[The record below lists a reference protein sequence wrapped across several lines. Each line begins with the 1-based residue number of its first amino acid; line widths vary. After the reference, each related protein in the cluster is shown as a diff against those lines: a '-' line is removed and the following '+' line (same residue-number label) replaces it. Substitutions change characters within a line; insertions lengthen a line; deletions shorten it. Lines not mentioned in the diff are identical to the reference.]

1 MQNFNILQAIKSRY
15 VSVTKMIPL
24 SEKIRMS
31 LYQPLAVNL
40 VLSQGRVAHLAWR
53 IRLTGSFLN
62 FILKYAAA
70 HGSKSAVAWLKA
82 GLVAIQKEL
91 GQDRLV
97 TLHALKADLP
107 WSKTAGGLPRI
118 IPVAERHRI
127 RKGDIRVIRFWTGL
141 FNLYRV
147 LKVPGELKLQTITDP
162 FTGSLFSL
170 VELAGQLIDKN
181 QLFFDYLPDFKKVR
195 SSNLVPKDFVL
206 SRSASPS
213 NRMSCL
219 GIITDISLM
228 NTKAPQLWQ
237 EVLYY
242 LHSVGTKASSAF
254 IQALQTGYEL
264 GERLKT
270 FDQKEMTGVKTG
282 LKFRQVDHL
291 MVKDSL
297 RGRNLP
303 AGLGLSQFAI
313 KEEAA
318 GKIRL
323 FALMDSVT
331 QSVLAPLHQ
340 AMFTLLRQIP
350 NDGTFDQEESIRR
363 SQFKACEAGK
373 AYSFDLTAATDRLP
387 ACLTSLIIEEIF
399 KREGM
404 GESWLNIMTQRP
416 FCFSEQ
422 TAQKLKL
429 DKELAYHYAVGQP
442 MGGLS
447 SWAGLAITHHWIVQ
461 MAAFRATG
469 SKTWNTQYEILGDDL
484 VIFDRAIADQYLLIM
499 AGLGCEINLN
509 KSIVSHSRP
518 VFEFAKRT
526 CWGVHIVSGVSMA
539 QVRAG
544 WRVAGRVA
552 NALSFSNSGLIT
564 SSSLLAITLS
574 RYAFSNGIASSH
586 LVRMNHR
593 GVKLFS
599 LGILSLLG
607 TLYQSGKI
615 PLKVLMTALV
625 NPNFSDADY
634 SGQAVGL
641 PLRAS
646 LDAAFSVLKDAT
658 TGPGI
663 TFSKQEARDEIY
675 EEYRSEL
682 STIMLQSALK
692 KAQLLLGN
700 SELLVQ
706 QFAQKTYFPPLYEEG
721 DSKILGTKVPME
733 DLPSAYRLLLLQIEN
748 FTNWSLGL
756 EFAKENP
763 EDLYEEIYQLCYKQ
777 AKYNHVS
784 FEDASQWLERVESLE
799 FKLTLQ
805 EQVKPGRTVLESAP
819 ILGAIR
825 QMDPNKFIRPTYLKG
840 PQFASTYHLEYIHP
854 APSE

>member
-1 MQNFNILQAIKSRY
+1 
-15 VSVTKMIPL
+15 
-24 SEKIRMS
+24 MS
-31 LYQPLAVNL
+31 LYQPLAMNI

-53 IRLTGSFLN
+53 IRLTGSFLD

-70 HGSKSAVAWLKA
+70 HGVKSAVAWLKA

-97 TLHALKADLP
+97 TLHALTADLP

-118 IPVAERHRI
+118 IPAAERHRI
-127 RKGDIRVIRFWTGL
+127 RRGDIRVIRFWTGL

-147 LKVPGELKLQTITDP
+147 IQIPGVLKLQTITDP
-162 FTGSLFSL
+162 FKGSPLSL
-170 VELAGQLIDKN
+170 IELVGQLIDSRR
-181 QLFFDYLPDFKKVR
+181 LFFDYLPDFPSVR

-213 NRMSCL
+213 NKMSCL

-228 NTKAPQLWQ
+228 NTEAPQLWQ

-242 LHSVGTKASSAF
+242 LHSVETKVSSPF
-254 IQALQTGYEL
+254 LKALQTGYEL
-264 GERLKT
+264 GERLKA
-270 FDQKEMTGVKTG
+270 FDMKEMTGVKTG
-282 LKFRQVDHL
+282 LKFMQTDHL
-291 MVKDSL
+291 MMKDSL
-297 RGRNLP
+297 RAHGLP

-313 KEEAA
+313 KIEAA

-340 AMFTLLRQIP
+340 AMFSLLRMIP

-363 SQFKACEAGK
+363 SQFKACQAGK

-387 ACLTSLIIEEIF
+387 ASLTSLIIEEIF
-399 KREGM
+399 NKEGM
-404 GESWLNIMTQRP
+404 GESWLNLMTQRP
-416 FCFSEQ
+416 FSFNAD
-422 TAQKLKL
+422 TAKKLKL
-429 DKELAYHYAVGQP
+429 DTETSYRYSVGQP

-484 VIFDRAIADQYLLIM
+484 VIFDRDIADQYLLIM
-499 AGLGCEINLN
+499 ADLGCEINLN
-509 KSIVSHSRP
+509 KSIVSHNRP

-593 GVKLFS
+593 GVKLFA

-625 NPNFSDADY
+625 NPNYSDADY

-663 TFSKQEARDEIY
+663 TFSKQETRDEIY
-675 EEYRSEL
+675 DEYKSEL
-682 STIMLQSALK
+682 STVMLQSALK
-692 KAQLLLGN
+692 KAQLVLGN

-706 QFAQKTYFPPLYEEG
+706 QFAQKTYFPPIYREG
-721 DSKILGTKVPME
+721 DSKVLGTRVPME
-733 DLPSAYRLLLLQIEN
+733 DLPSDYKLLLIQIEN

-763 EDLYEEIYQLCYKQ
+763 EDLYEELYQLCYKQ
-777 AKYNHVS
+777 AKYNHVN
-784 FEDASQWLERVESLE
+784 FEDASRWLERVEALE

-805 EQVKPGRTVLESAP
+805 DKEKPGKTILESAP
-819 ILGAIR
+819 ILGAVR
-825 QMDPNKFIRPTYLKG
+825 QMDPNKFIRPTYLNG
-840 PQFASTYHLEYIHP
+840 PRFASTYHLEYIHQ

>member
-1 MQNFNILQAIKSRY
+1 
-15 VSVTKMIPL
+15 
-24 SEKIRMS
+24 MS
-31 LYQPLAVNL
+31 LYQPLAMNI
-40 VLSQGRVAHLAWR
+40 VLSKGSVAHLAWR
-53 IRLTGSFLN
+53 IRLTGSFLD
-62 FILKYAAA
+62 FVLKYNAA
-70 HGSKSAVAWLKA
+70 HGSKSTVAWLKA
-82 GLVAIQKEL
+82 SLVAIQKEL

-107 WSKTAGGLPRI
+107 YSKTAGGLPRL
-118 IPVAERHRI
+118 IPSVERHRI
-127 RKGDIRVIRFWTGL
+127 RSGDIRVIRFWTGL

-147 LKVPGELKLQTITDP
+147 LKVPGELKLQTITAP
-162 FTGSLFSL
+162 FSGNQQALDSYI
-170 VELAGQLIDKN
+170 GQFKDSRNKL
-181 QLFFDYLPDFKKVR
+181 LFFDWLIDFSKVR
-195 SSNLVPKDFVL
+195 TSNLVPKDFVL

-213 NRMSCL
+213 NKMSAI
-219 GIITDISLM
+219 GILTDIHLL
-228 NTKAPQLWQ
+228 NTEAPQLWQ
-237 EVLYY
+237 EVLYF
-242 LHSVGTKASSAF
+242 LHSVGTKVSSPF
-254 IQALQTGYEL
+254 LGALQTGYEL
-264 GERLKT
+264 VVRLKSY
-270 FDQKEMTGVKTG
+270 DMKEMTGIKTG
-282 LKFRQVDHL
+282 LKFMQTDHL
-291 MVKDSL
+291 TMKDSL
-297 RGRNLP
+297 RSRGLNG
-303 AGLGLSQFAI
+303 GLGLSQFAI

-323 FALMDSVT
+323 FALMDSIT

-340 AMFTLLRQIP
+340 ALFTLLRNIP
-350 NDGTFDQEESIRR
+350 NDGTFDQDESIRR
-363 SQFKACEAGK
+363 SQFKATQVGC

-387 ACLTSLIIEEIF
+387 AALTAQIIESIF
-399 KREGM
+399 DKEGM
-404 GESWLNIMTQRP
+404 AESWLNLMTDRN
-416 FCFSEQ
+416 FSFNSRVAE
-422 TAQKLKL
+422 KLKL
-429 DKELAYHYAVGQP
+429 DPDQVYRYAVGQP

-499 AGLGCEINLN
+499 ADLGCEINLS
-509 KSIVSHSRP
+509 KSIVSHNRP

-526 CWGVHIVSGVSMA
+526 CWGVHIVSGISIA

-574 RYAFSNGIASSH
+574 RYAFSNGVASSH
-586 LVRMNHR
+586 LVRMNKR
-593 GVKLFS
+593 GTKLFA

-607 TLYQSGKI
+607 TLYQKGICS
-615 PLKVLMTALV
+615 LKVLMTALV
-625 NPNFSDADY
+625 NPNYSDADY

-646 LDAAFSVLKDAT
+646 LDAAFSMLKDAT

-663 TFSKQEARDEIY
+663 TFSKQEVRDEIY
-675 EEYRSEL
+675 DEYKSEL
-682 STIMLQSALK
+682 ATIMLQSALK

-706 QFAQKTYFPPLYEEG
+706 QFAQKTYFPPIYREG
-721 DSKILGTKVPME
+721 DSKVFGTKVPME
-733 DLPSAYRLLLLQIEN
+733 DLPSDYRLLLLQIEN

-784 FEDASQWLERVESLE
+784 FEDASKWLERVESLE

-805 EQVKPGRTVLESAP
+805 EKEKPGKTILESAP
-819 ILGAIR
+819 ILGAVR
-825 QMDPNKFIRPTYLKG
+825 QMDPNKFIRPTYLDG
-840 PQFASTYHLEYIHP
+840 PRFASTYHLEYIHQ